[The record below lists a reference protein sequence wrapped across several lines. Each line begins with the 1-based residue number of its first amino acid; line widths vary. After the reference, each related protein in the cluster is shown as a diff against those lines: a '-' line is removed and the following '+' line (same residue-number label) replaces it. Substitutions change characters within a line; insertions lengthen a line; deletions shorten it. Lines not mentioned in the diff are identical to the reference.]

1 MTADGLL
8 EWLSDNTDDIIAC
21 SLTEEDTRPRCTPH
35 EQGLLL
41 ILRGVNLNPGS
52 DPEDMVSIRIWAT
65 EKLILS
71 VRKRRLL
78 AVLNLRER
86 VEAGQGPR
94 SVADFLFTLTDGLT
108 DLICPVVSGMIEQ
121 VDKLEAEILEG
132 RQTGVSAIVSDI
144 RRDTII
150 LRRYIA
156 PQRDALISLASAKDK
171 MIDSEARLNMREVV
185 DQITRVIEDL
195 DSIRERCIILN
206 DHLKDERAEDM
217 NNRLMVLSVVA
228 AIFLPLGLITGLLG
242 VNLAGMPGTDHAW
255 AFPALCL
262 ALVAL
267 GAALAWWFH
276 SRDWL

>member
-1 MTADGLL
+1 MTGDPLLDQAATTTSALLLPDAVLYAFDIFPDGRAEALKTAGLSTDCQAGAAYRWIHLDLTADGLL
-8 EWLSDNTDDIIAC
+8 QWLSDNTDDIVAC

-52 DPEDMVSIRIWAT
+52 DPEDMVSVRIWAT

-108 DLICPVVSGMIEQ
+108 DLMCPVVSGMIEQ

-132 RQTGVSAIVSDI
+132 RRFRQTKPTFRLDPKNLLC
-144 RRDTII
+144 T
-150 LRRYIA
+150 
-156 PQRDALISLASAKDK
+156 
-171 MIDSEARLNMREVV
+171 ARGYVYKAV
-185 DQITRVIEDL
+185 
-195 DSIRERCIILN
+195 
-206 DHLKDERAEDM
+206 
-217 NNRLMVLSVVA
+217 
-228 AIFLPLGLITGLLG
+228 
-242 VNLAGMPGTDHAW
+242 
-255 AFPALCL
+255 
-262 ALVAL
+262 
-267 GAALAWWFH
+267 
-276 SRDWL
+276 